1 MSLLICS
8 ADVKNRA
15 FCLAEDREIDEVGLR
30 LALVTLRLHQPD
42 DPVYVFRPKPSEAFT
57 VWLKDFPQ
65 VTLIPSRPPGGESWN
80 CKPQALLHVL
90 DLGFSEVIW
99 LDADIALSKRC
110 DELFD
115 GLAPEVIVVVE
126 EQVGSRSPAPQDFTS
141 AWNLPV
147 ARAFPT
153 CMNSC
158 VVRVTEN
165 HRPLLKRW
173 IEFFREPDYIAAKKL
188 SNRPIHLHGDQSL
201 LNALLASAEFADIP
215 VRYLRR
221 GLDVIH
227 CGGAIAYTP
236 SERLAGLFRC
246 PPFFHGQGAKPWVM
260 FRPDA
265 NYHGR
270 FWIMRRLLQEV
281 SPYFAL
287 ARKHRR
293 ELGLP
298 TPWLDRPSPAGIAL
312 RMLGCGHYA
321 LRGLPLALMAKLAR
335 SLSKRSSQ

>member
-1 MSLLICS
+1 ME
-8 ADVKNRA
+8 KRA

-57 VWLKDFPQ
+57 VWLKDFLQ

-99 LDADIALSKRC
+99 LDADIALATPCS
-110 DELFD
+110 ELLQ
-115 GLAPEVIVVVE
+115 GLNIETIVVVE
-126 EQVGSRSPAPQDFTS
+126 EQTGSSSPTPQTY
-141 AWNLPV
+141 ALLWNLP
-147 ARAFPT
+147 AGRSFAI
-153 CMNSC
+153 CMNTC
-158 VVRVTEN
+158 VVRVTGH
-165 HRPLLKRW
+165 HRHLLERW
-173 IEFFREPDYIAAKKL
+173 IDLLNDPTYLAAQEG
-188 SNRPIHLHGDQSL
+188 SRRPVHMSGDQAL

-236 SERLAGLFRC
+236 GERLAGLFRC

-321 LRGLPLALMAKLAR
+321 LRGLPLAITATFIR
-335 SLSKRSSQ
+335 SCSRLLLRRRAY